1 MGTWTGKLHIN
12 GAPMEGIEMG
22 DGFMN
27 AIGGSVPMKDY
38 VTNSNVLLDGV
49 QYDDVDTPKLDERSV
64 TLPFYISGATREDF
78 ERNKAAFYAVLYRGS
93 VDLSVPSRSA
103 DVYHLKYKDGISYG
117 QSRNGRFAKY
127 QGKFTEPNPT
137 DRVARNNS

>member
-1 MGTWTGKLHIN
+1 MGTWNADLHIN
-12 GAPMEGIEMG
+12 GAPMDGIEMG

-27 AIGGSVPMKDY
+27 AIGGSMPMKKY
-38 VTNSNVLLDGV
+38 VKNDNEFLDGV

-103 DVYHLKYKDGISYG
+103 DVYHLKYIDGAQYG
-117 QSRNGRFAKY
+117 QSRNGCFARFQA
-127 QGKFTEPNPT
+127 KFTEPNPA
-137 DRVARNNS
+137 DRIAR